1 MSSYFGIFKM
11 KFKGEL
17 QYRAKAL
24 SGVLTQ
30 FFWALMY
37 ICLYTAFMKN
47 GQVNGFSISQ
57 MVTYVWLGQAFF
69 SLRFVGIGKN
79 VAQEITSG
87 NVCYKFVR
95 PVNIYNLW
103 FCEYAGEKMASS
115 LLRFAPILVLA
126 FFMPKG
132 FCMSLPASPIAFLLF
147 AVSLFIGLFVCVAL
161 SMFAVNLIFK
171 TLSAKG
177 SVGIVTTICGLLG
190 GMYIPLPLLP
200 QPVQNVVNY
209 LPFRFVSDLPLRI
222 YIGNVGTIDALI
234 YIGISV
240 AWLVILVVLGKLLM
254 KKSLKNVVI
263 QGG

>member
-1 MSSYFGIFKM
+1 
-11 KFKGEL
+11 
-17 QYRAKAL
+17 
-24 SGVLTQ
+24 
-30 FFWALMY
+30 
-37 ICLYTAFMKN
+37 
-47 GQVNGFSISQ
+47 
-57 MVTYVWLGQAFF
+57 
-69 SLRFVGIGKN
+69 
-79 VAQEITSG
+79 
-87 NVCYKFVR
+87 
-95 PVNIYNLW
+95 
-103 FCEYAGEKMASS
+103 MASS
-115 LLRFAPILVLA
+115 LLRFAPILILA
-126 FFMPKG
+126 FLMPKG

-177 SVGIVTTICGLLG
+177 SVGIVTTICGLLS

-240 AWLVILVVLGKLLM
+240 AWLVVLVVLGKLLM